1 MRAPHGACCGLAAD
15 AVCAAFDRQTFA
27 HRLTQICFDRL
38 GFIPGYIVLII
49 AGGGVVAY
57 NGAPPWRP

>member
-1 MRAPHGACCGLAAD
+1 
-15 AVCAAFDRQTFA
+15 VCAAFDRQTFA